1 MRIIRLRCVDG
12 MNFEFSRGKDC
23 RGRPVDF
30 RTSVYKNRLRV
41 LQKLANVQITAI
53 RGGAV
58 PKRSEG
64 MKRKRNPEKLLINS
78 AVEQNIHFEDC

>member
-1 MRIIRLRCVDG
+1 

-58 PKRSEG
+58 PKWSEG
-64 MKRKRNPEKLLINS
+64 MKRKRNPEKLLINL

>member
-1 MRIIRLRCVDG
+1 

-41 LQKLANVQITAI
+41 FTKLANVQITAI

-58 PKRSEG
+58 PKRSGG

>member
-1 MRIIRLRCVDG
+1 

>member
-1 MRIIRLRCVDG
+1 

-53 RGGAV
+53 RGGAI

-64 MKRKRNPEKLLINS
+64 MKRKRNPEKLLINL
-78 AVEQNIHFEDC
+78 AVEQNIYFEDC

>member
-1 MRIIRLRCVDG
+1 

-41 LQKLANVQITAI
+41 LQKLANIQITAI

-64 MKRKRNPEKLLINS
+64 MKRKRNPEKPGFCDRIAKSRPNYKNLILS
-78 AVEQNIHFEDC
+78 

>member
-1 MRIIRLRCVDG
+1 
-12 MNFEFSRGKDC
+12 MNFDFSRGKDC

-58 PKRSEG
+58 PKRSGG
-64 MKRKRNPEKLLINS
+64 MKRKRNPKKPG
-78 AVEQNIHFEDC
+78 FCDCIAKSRPNY

>member
-1 MRIIRLRCVDG
+1 

-23 RGRPVDF
+23 SGRPVDF

-78 AVEQNIHFEDC
+78 AVEQNIHFGDY

>member
-1 MRIIRLRCVDG
+1 

-78 AVEQNIHFEDC
+78 AVEQNIHFGDY

>member
-1 MRIIRLRCVDG
+1 

-23 RGRPVDF
+23 RGRLVDF

-58 PKRSEG
+58 PKRGGG
-64 MKRKRNPEKLLINS
+64 MKRKRNPEKPG
-78 AVEQNIHFEDC
+78 FCDCIAKSRPNY

>member
-1 MRIIRLRCVDG
+1 

-58 PKRSEG
+58 PKRSGG